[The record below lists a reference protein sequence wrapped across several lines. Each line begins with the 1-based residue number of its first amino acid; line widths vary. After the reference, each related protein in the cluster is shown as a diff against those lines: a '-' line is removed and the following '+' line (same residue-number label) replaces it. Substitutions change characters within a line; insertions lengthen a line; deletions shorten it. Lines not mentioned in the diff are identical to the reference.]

1 MTPTAYNQFA
11 KEIANYINYHCNGV
25 DEGFEIEYEGFTAFV
40 SYRAEIR
47 EDAGDYW
54 TAPSWTIEKESTT
67 VAAVWDEQ
75 GNEYPEIAEALQVLL
90 NQRREPGRP
99 QPPSRPETRKN
110 EQPKTNTDN
119 EKKRFANDYAPGV
132 DDCPDN
138 G

>member
-1 MTPTAYNQFA
+1 MEPSVQLLGLDHVDKCVLIDPTDHRYELTLRFRVDD
-11 KEIANYINYHCNGV
+11 GV

-40 SYRAEIR
+40 SYKAEIR

-90 NQRREPGRP
+90 N
-99 QPPSRPETRKN
+99 
-110 EQPKTNTDN
+110 
-119 EKKRFANDYAPGV
+119 
-132 DDCPDN
+132 
-138 G
+138 

>member
-1 MTPTAYNQFA
+1 MASLYEYFNFVAASLASLIIFSQFKSA
-11 KEIANYINYHCNGV
+11 PPAPCSGGILEVGLVSAVDGV

-40 SYRAEIR
+40 SYKAEIR

-90 NQRREPGRP
+90 N
-99 QPPSRPETRKN
+99 
-110 EQPKTNTDN
+110 
-119 EKKRFANDYAPGV
+119 
-132 DDCPDN
+132 
-138 G
+138 